1 MSENIEQKPVAEA
14 PQPVADQSAELAMQ
28 LELLRAKNAEL
39 IGERRKDQDRFK
51 ELQDQ
56 LAALHDNNNRQRQQK
71 LVESGEHKKLWEE
84 AKQTV
89 VERDSQIAE
98 LQRQLEENQARSV
111 TNQVRAQATS
121 QMSQHGVFA
130 PDQLYQLMSQKL
142 HLKDDTVVA
151 VDGGVEVPLPEFIG
165 NLKNPGSGYE
175 HFFGATKVSGM
186 GSTTGTP
193 SVTSGMNNPYVTKN
207 FTQIVALENDNPE
220 LAKQL
225 QAEAGW
231 RK

>member
-14 PQPVADQSAELAMQ
+14 PRPVADQSAELASQ
-28 LELLRAKNAEL
+28 LELLKAKNAEL

-56 LAALHDNNNRQRQQK
+56 LAALHDSNNRNRQQK

-89 VERDSQIAE
+89 AERDNQIAE
-98 LQRQLEENQARSV
+98 LTRKLEENQARSV

-121 QMSQHGVFA
+121 AMSQSGVFA

-142 HLKDDTVVA
+142 RLKDDNVVA

-175 HFFGATKVSGM
+175 HFFSSSRVSGM
-186 GSTTGTP
+186 GTSAGSP
-193 SVTSGMNNPYVTKN
+193 SLTDGMNNPYISGN
-207 FTQIVALENDNPE
+207 FTEIVKMEAENPE
-220 LAKQL
+220 LAKRMKA
-225 QAEAGW
+225 QA
-231 RK
+231 KQ